1 MYNHQLDAFI
11 KVADMGS
18 FGKAAEALYIS
29 SPALIQQINLL
40 EKHCGFKLFH
50 RSHRGV
56 SLTSAGKSLYEDA
69 KTLIRFSGEA
79 LEKARAFAQSSETTV
94 RIGTSLLYKCR
105 LLPQIWAKI
114 SEICP
119 ELKIEIMSMN
129 EYNQRGETFAALGN
143 QYDLFE
149 GIYGSIGWKGLCSFL
164 ELEKTEICC
173 AVSKN
178 HRLANTKELTMQD
191 LNGECIVMPIEG
203 VSKEMDAFRN
213 HIRSAYPTVQIV
225 DSKYYGVDTFTLCEV
240 NQYVL
245 ITHPIYADI
254 HTNLITIPLKTKYT
268 LPYGLIYANEP
279 TAATRRFIEIVR
291 SIQEI

>member
-1 MYNHQLDAFI
+1 MQRRSKMYNHQLDAFI
-11 KVADMGS
+11 KAADMRS
-18 FGKAAEALYIS
+18 FSKAAEALYIS

-50 RSHRGV
+50 RSHHGV

-79 LEKARAFAQSSETTV
+79 LEKARTFAQSSETTV

-129 EYNQRGETFAALGN
+129 EYSQRGKTFAALGN
-143 QYDLFE
+143 KYDLFE

-178 HRLANTKELTMQD
+178 HRLANMK
-191 LNGECIVMPIEG
+191 
-203 VSKEMDAFRN
+203 
-213 HIRSAYPTVQIV
+213 
-225 DSKYYGVDTFTLCEV
+225 
-240 NQYVL
+240 
-245 ITHPIYADI
+245 
-254 HTNLITIPLKTKYT
+254 
-268 LPYGLIYANEP
+268 
-279 TAATRRFIEIVR
+279 
-291 SIQEI
+291 